1 MSRFRWIVWVLVALL
16 PLAFLAVF
24 FAWPVLGMLA
34 RGLVDDQ
41 GSLDLSGFG
50 EVFGTARTWRIIGH
64 TLFMA
69 TAGTLGSL
77 VLGIPGAYI
86 LYRTQFPGR
95 EMLRSV
101 ATVPFVL
108 PTVVVGVAFRAVF
121 GPGTSLAFLDQ
132 TTTAVI
138 IAMMFF
144 NYSVVIR
151 QVGSLWQVLDPR
163 STEAAR
169 MLGASPA
176 RAFFTVT
183 LPALRPAIAGSAGL
197 VFLFCSTAYGLVR
210 SLGAPGVGTLE
221 TEVFRQTKTFLDLRT
236 AAVLS
241 MIQCVI
247 VVISVIITQRT
258 GSSQAARLHQAHR
271 VRLTRTDWFPLT
283 VTLAV
288 VLGLILTPLLT
299 LVARSLTVD
308 GEFSMRHYQLLAT
321 HSGTG
326 FAGGATVV
334 EALDHSLRIALDAT
348 IVTVLLAIPLALLLT
363 RPTHSPA
370 VRSLQRLID
379 GAFMLPLGVSAVTI
393 GFGFLISLQPA
404 FPHLAQSGLLVP
416 LAQAVVALPLVVRTL
431 VPVLAAVDPAQREAA
446 TMLGASPAR
455 VIATIDGPY
464 VARSLGLAA
473 GFGFAVSLGEF
484 GATSFLAS
492 PSYQTLPVV
501 IVQLL
506 SRPGSDNFGMAMAG
520 SVVLAVLSAG
530 ILLICERLRPAGV
543 KERTS

>member
-24 FAWPVLGMLA
+24 FAWPVLAMLA

-69 TAGTLGSL
+69 AAGTLGSL

-95 EMLRSV
+95 EILRSV
-101 ATVPFVL
+101 STVPFVL

-258 GSSQAARLHQAHR
+258 GSSQAARLQQAHR

-283 VTLAV
+283 FTLAV

-299 LVARSLTVD
+299 LVTRSLTVD
-308 GEFSMRHYQLLAT
+308 GEFSMHHYQLLAT

-431 VPVLAAVDPAQREAA
+431 VPVLAAIDPAQREAA

-464 VARSLGLAA
+464 VVRSLGLAT

>member
-183 LPALRPAIAGSAGL
+183 LPALRPAIAASAGL

-308 GEFSMRHYQLLAT
+308 GEFSTRHYQLLAT

-363 RPTHSPA
+363 RPTRSPV

-464 VARSLGLAA
+464 VVRSLGLAA

>member
-169 MLGASPA
+169 MLEASPA

-283 VTLAV
+283 ITLAV

-308 GEFSMRHYQLLAT
+308 GEFSTRHYQLLAT

-363 RPTHSPA
+363 RPTRSPV

-393 GFGFLISLQPA
+393 GFGFLVSLQPA

-446 TMLGASPAR
+446 TMLGASPVR

-464 VARSLGLAA
+464 VVRSLGLAA

>member
-283 VTLAV
+283 ITLAV

-308 GEFSMRHYQLLAT
+308 GEFSTRHYQLLAT

-446 TMLGASPAR
+446 TMLGASPVR

-464 VARSLGLAA
+464 VVRSLGLAA

>member
-34 RGLVDDQ
+34 QGLVDDQ

-283 VTLAV
+283 ITLAV

-308 GEFSMRHYQLLAT
+308 GEFSTRHYQLLAT

-446 TMLGASPAR
+446 TMLGASPVR

-464 VARSLGLAA
+464 VVRSLGLAA

>member
-34 RGLVDDQ
+34 QGLVDDQ

-283 VTLAV
+283 ITLAV

-308 GEFSMRHYQLLAT
+308 GEFSTRHYQLLAT

-446 TMLGASPAR
+446 TMLGAS
-455 VIATIDGPY
+455 
-464 VARSLGLAA
+464 RSG
-473 GFGFAVSLGEF
+473 
-484 GATSFLAS
+484 
-492 PSYQTLPVV
+492 
-501 IVQLL
+501 
-506 SRPGSDNFGMAMAG
+506 
-520 SVVLAVLSAG
+520 
-530 ILLICERLRPAGV
+530 
-543 KERTS
+543 